1 MSYLLWNLKILFQ
14 IIVVVF
20 LLSVAILTFQIFCGQ
35 IMKLNLS
42 ILGVRI
48 SYIPECLA
56 FLNFFQLNEI
66 SNTYDTILDLVFSN
80 ERNIVIKR

>member
-1 MSYLLWNLKILFQ
+1 
-14 IIVVVF
+14 
-20 LLSVAILTFQIFCGQ
+20 
-35 IMKLNLS
+35 MKLNLS